1 MAAVLESTLGG
12 IGSLVSMP
20 IRSYLTRLI
29 RDQLLHYVRE
39 DCIDMQRISLGGTL
53 VLHNLELKLDVLRST
68 YAARAAALTDA
79 LRAALPE
86 GATVTSTE
94 GGFFCWLQ
102 LPEGVRAE
110 AVIAAAMAHE
120 IFPVSALPGAWG
132 NARPFHCAICF
143 RRKTITCQ
151 DRLWTH

>member
-53 VLHNLELKLDVLRST
+53 VLHNPLVCMCTTWRFQYKRDRIIR
-68 YAARAAALTDA
+68 ARECVAHLVSH
-79 LRAALPE
+79 LN
-86 GATVTSTE
+86 
-94 GGFFCWLQ
+94 
-102 LPEGVRAE
+102 
-110 AVIAAAMAHE
+110 AVPRGIK
-120 IFPVSALPGAWG
+120 
-132 NARPFHCAICF
+132 R
-143 RRKTITCQ
+143 
-151 DRLWTH
+151 